1 MTNLGHFRIEKGDE
15 GEGPER
21 LRDEDVGDL
30 TELSEVVLQVVGR
43 DVLGAATHE
52 HLARDQGLAPLLEY
66 KTALK
71 FSL

>member
-1 MTNLGHFRIEKGDE
+1 MYAYLCHFRIQEGDE

-30 TELSEVVLQVVGR
+30 AELGKVVSKIFGCHI
-43 DVLGAATHE
+43 LGAASDE
-52 HLARDQGLAPLLEY
+52 DLAGDLLDLSLLQACY
-66 KTALK
+66 